1 MKIPDYARYDYCNKR
16 ACDFL
21 EQYEIKSFPIDV
33 EKIIINNG
41 WGLTKYSELMNVFS
55 CDLNKVIQCLGSKDG
70 YTQLDDDNYSIAYND
85 AEQLGNRKRFT
96 LMHEIGHI
104 YLNHLIDFE
113 ATKLYRGSLTKEENI
128 VLENEANAFARNVLV
143 PTAMLEHLK
152 DKSIYNISLQFG
164 ITEKAARTRRNLYLE
179 DLKLNKLN
187 NIRPRL
193 YRIFYNFY
201 YKKKCITCGH
211 SIVAKSIKY
220 CPVCGKQT
228 LQWGDGK
235 MKYPKIEIYENGKL
249 KKCPVCDNEETE
261 IEGNFCQICHM
272 YLVNECA
279 NSNCSNYENVLPTNA
294 RYCPICGGESLFL
307 TNNILRAWNQKLPPS
322 PFTDGFMN
330 IPDEED
336 SYTNPLDGVLEEGL
350 PFN

>member
-33 EKIIINNG
+33 EKIILNNG

-104 YLNHLIDFE
+104 YLNHLVDFE
-113 ATKLYRGSLTKEENI
+113 ATRLYRGSLTKEENI

-152 DKSIYNISLQFG
+152 DKSIYGISQQFR
-164 ITEKAARTRRNLYLE
+164 ITEKAARTRLNLYLE
-179 DLKLNKLN
+179 DLKLNKSN
-187 NIRPRL
+187 DIGPRL

-220 CPVCGKQT
+220 CPICGEQT

-235 MKYPKIEIYENGKL
+235 MQYKIRYDLNEKKRLYQCSVCENENI
-249 KKCPVCDNEETE
+249 PDDATY
-261 IEGNFCQICHM
+261 CQICGNPVQNKCTICGE
-272 YLVNECA
+272 LA
-279 NSNCSNYENVLPTNA
+279 DADA
-294 RYCPICGGESLFL
+294 RYCIHCGNETTFNVKILPNWKEELEEIRKQTSISEGFL
-307 TNNILRAWNQKLPPS
+307 
-322 PFTDGFMN
+322 N
-330 IPDEED
+330 IPDE
-336 SYTNPLDGVLEEGL
+336 YNEGL